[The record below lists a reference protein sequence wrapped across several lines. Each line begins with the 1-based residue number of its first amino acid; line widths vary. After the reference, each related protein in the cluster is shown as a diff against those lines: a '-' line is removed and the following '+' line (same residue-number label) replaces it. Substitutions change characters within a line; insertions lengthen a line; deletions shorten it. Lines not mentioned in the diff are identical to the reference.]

1 MRVSLYP
8 CIHDI
13 LLNHFNAL
21 QVTTIINSEEQKTLK
36 YRSHEVTKNCDLP
49 GVVQTAFLVSSFL
62 FRERPTLSALW
73 IRQEMS
79 QKKIARLI
87 QVCFRKTQ
95 ICFGSFSAL
104 NILVWVTTRDV
115 KEFNLYEF
123 NSLQELTCVEKTT
136 WTQKLTTF

>member
-8 CIHDI
+8 CIHDV
-13 LLNHFNAL
+13 LLNQFNAL
-21 QVTTIINSEEQKTLK
+21 QVATIINSEEQKTLK

-49 GVVQTAFLVSSFL
+49 IVVQTAFLVSSLL

-73 IRQEMS
+73 IRQEVS
-79 QKKIARLI
+79 QEKIASLI

-104 NILVWVTTRDV
+104 NFLVWVTTRDV
-115 KEFNLYEF
+115 KEFNLHEF
-123 NSLQELTCVEKTT
+123 SSFQELTCVEKTT
-136 WTQKLTTF
+136 LTTF